1 MNLDDI
7 TVRIRPRSPWEAM
20 DLGLRIYQ
28 QYWRPVT
35 VAWFALL
42 LPLFIIFNTLFV
54 ENLWIAAL
62 LIWWLK
68 PLYDRLVLHILS
80 RSLFGEIPDTRSTL
94 RALPAALK
102 NGLLLQLTLFRL
114 DPSRSFRLPVMQL
127 EGLEGKPRGQRMRVL
142 HARGSTPA
150 FWLTI
155 TSVHIELALN
165 IALYG
170 LVYMFLPQNMGMGV
184 FSPFFEDMPPWWVDL
199 LSNFLY
205 LLSMSLIEP
214 FYVAAGFMLYL
225 NRRTELEG
233 WDIELIFRRMAQR
246 LKALASGS
254 VAALLVIGIFS
265 LPRPVLAEETIQ
277 PLPVEESASVIKTV
291 LADPDFATSH
301 MEEHWKF
308 DFDWDFSDNE
318 VDTDSSS
325 GFAGLAAIMKVVIIL
340 TVIGVLIYLLYRYRD
355 AIGMT
360 ARKSTAEPPPESVL
374 GMDIRPESLPDDI
387 PGEAR
392 RLWEA
397 GEHRQA
403 MSLLYRAMLS
413 RLVNRYDMQIGEGDT
428 EADILHCA
436 TPRLAGERLD
446 YLGRLTADWQLMAYA
461 HRKPPAECFMALA
474 DAWPRAF
481 PDQEAPA

>member
-1 MNLDDI
+1 
-7 TVRIRPRSPWEAM
+7 M

-28 QYWRPVT
+28 QYWKHIA

-42 LPLFIIFNTLFV
+42 LPLFILFNTIFSEAMWV
-54 ENLWIAAL
+54 AAL

-80 RSLFGEIPDTRSTL
+80 RSLFGEIPDARSSL
-94 RALPAALK
+94 RALPASMK
-102 NGLLLQLTLFRL
+102 NGLLLQLTIFRL

-127 EGLEGKPRGQRMRVL
+127 EALKGKPRGQRMRVL

-150 FWLTI
+150 FWLTV
-155 TSVHIELALN
+155 TCVNMEMAVNFALF
-165 IALYG
+165 G
-170 LVYMFLPQNMGMGV
+170 LIYMFLPQNMDMGIL
-184 FSPFFEDMPPWWVDL
+184 SPFFEEVSPWWADL

-233 WDIELIFRRMAQR
+233 WDIELVFRRMAQR
-246 LKALASGS
+246 LGTLASGGM
-254 VAALLVIGIFS
+254 AALLVIAICF
-265 LPRPVLAEETIQ
+265 LPQPLMAEEPAG
-277 PLPVEESASVIKTV
+277 PLPVTESARIIDAV
-291 LADPDFATSH
+291 LADPDFDTSH
-301 MEEHWKF
+301 IEENWKLG
-308 DFDWDFSDNE
+308 DLDWNFGDDE
-318 VDTDSSS
+318 VDTDSP
-325 GFAGLAAIMKVVIIL
+325 FELAGLAALMKIVIIL
-340 TVIGVLIYLLYRYRD
+340 TVIGIVVYLLYHYRD
-355 AIGMT
+355 AIGGL
-360 ARKSTAEPPPESVL
+360 AGPPGKEEAAPDSIL

-403 MSLLYRAMLS
+403 LSLLYRAMLS
-413 RLVNRYDMQIGEGDT
+413 RLVNHYGVQIGEGDT
-428 EADILHCA
+428 EADILHSA

-446 YLGRLTADWQLMAYA
+446 YLDRLTSAWELMAYA
-461 HRKPPAECFMALA
+461 HRRPPSERFLSLT
-474 DAWPRAF
+474 DTWSRAF